1 MKRNLLI
8 LAAFVLA
15 TVALPVEVTVASES
29 SGQVAIGAWMKTGA
43 KTQVGMVSCPEGSI
57 VQDTSRGYRISY
69 VLPIARTFE
78 TNETTALGLMIQG
91 QKYFSL
97 GKHFTPYILGAAGPI
112 AQSKEG
118 EDKVTNNFKAE
129 IGIHIYKSLA
139 VGATG
144 YWMPQEGP
152 DNVFTG
158 VSLKLLKPIQ

>member
-1 MKRNLLI
+1 MRNPFILI
-8 LAAFVLA
+8 ALVLAAVVLP
-15 TVALPVEVTVASES
+15 LQITVASEA
-29 SGQVAIGAWMKTGA
+29 SGQIAVGAWMKTGQKA
-43 KTQVGMVSCPEGSI
+43 EIGMVTSPEASF
-57 VQDTSRGYRISY
+57 VQDTIRDYRLSF
-69 VLPIARTFE
+69 VLPVARTFE
-78 TNETTALGLMIQG
+78 TNETEALGLMIQG
-91 QKYFSL
+91 QKYFSI

-118 EDKVTNNFKAE
+118 EDKLTNNFKAE

-158 VSLKLLKPIQ
+158 VSLKLLKPIK